1 MKFEIKDIVAV
12 NGVNVREVLVDGVP
26 YITTGKLAEIYGTSI
41 DIISQNYNRNK
52 KRFEEGKHFIK
63 LIGDDLRE
71 LKIVVAEKKPL
82 KSMCSTDPQNEG
94 QLKNEQLFGDN
105 TPNCMLWSE
114 RGALNH
120 AKMLGTDQAWNHY
133 DLLVEFYFDNRDSTN
148 DTANLFD
155 MDVLKKIIGE
165 SVKAAVKPIQDQNES
180 LNKTIV
186 MKAEQEF
193 PWTDCIA
200 RPAGKKKPASEH
212 IDLLMADFVKNGYV
226 IRHTHPGTHK
236 LKEYEITEKG
246 RTVFGYYNK
255 KRTGL
260 HANPMIFNI
269 VSFSLRHL
277 LDYRLVTNFKAE
289 IAA

>member
-1 MKFEIKDIVAV
+1 MKFEIKESVVV
-12 NGVNVREVLVDGVP
+12 NGVNVREILVDGVP
-26 YITTGKLAEIYGTSI
+26 YINTAKLAEVYGTKVGNIYDNFTNNLS
-41 DIISQNYNRNK
+41 
-52 KRFEEGKHFIK
+52 RFENVKHFIK
-63 LIGDDLRE
+63 LEGEHLQRFKNV
-71 LKIVVAEKKPL
+71 LEKSRYE
-82 KSMCSTDPQNEG
+82 SMCSTNQKKSGYSNNEE
-94 QLKNEQLFGDN
+94 LIKDR
-105 TPNCMLWSE
+105 TPSLYLWSE

-120 AKMLGTDQAWNHY
+120 AKMLNTDEAWNHF
-133 DLLVEFYFDNRDSTN
+133 DLLVEFYFDNRNKQN
-148 DTANLFD
+148 DTANIFD
-155 MDVLKKIIGE
+155 MDALKKIIGE
-165 SVKAAVKPIQDQNES
+165 SVRAAVKPIQDQNES

-200 RPAGKKKPASEH
+200 RPAGKKKPTSEH

-255 KRTGL
+255 KHTGL

-277 LDYRLVTNFKAE
+277 LDYRLVTQFKAE

>member
-1 MKFEIKDIVAV
+1 MKFEIKESVVV
-12 NGVNVREVLVDGVP
+12 NGVNVREILVDGVH
-26 YITTGKLAEIYGTSI
+26 YITTGKLAEIYGTTNRRI
-41 DIISQNYNRNK
+41 TENFNRNK
-52 KRFEEGKHFIK
+52 KQFEEGKHFLK
-63 LIGDDLRE
+63 LVGNDLQD
-71 LKIVVAEKKPL
+71 LKDAANHKTL
-82 KSMCSTDPQNEG
+82 TKSMCSTDTQNAYRSENG
-94 QLKNEQLFGDN
+94 QSFDKGTSNSF
-105 TPNCMLWSE
+105 LWSE

-120 AKMLGTDQAWNHY
+120 AKMLNTDEAWNHF
-133 DLLVEFYFDNRDSTN
+133 DLLVEFYFDNRNEQN
-148 DTANLFD
+148 DTANIFD
-155 MDVLKKIIGE
+155 MDALKKIIGE
-165 SVKAAVKPIQDQNES
+165 SVRAAVKPIQDHNES

-193 PWTDCIA
+193 PWTDCIV
-200 RPAGKKKPASEH
+200 RHAGKKKPASEH
-212 IDLLMADFVKNGYV
+212 IDLLMADFIKNGYV

-246 RTVFGYYNK
+246 RGVFGYYNK

-269 VSFSLRHL
+269 VSFSLRQL

>member
-1 MKFEIKDIVAV
+1 MKFEIKDVVAV

-26 YITTGKLAEIYGTSI
+26 YITTAKLAEIYGTEPLNI
-41 DIISQNYNRNK
+41 TNNFKRNESRFTDGIHYLKLDGDTLRDFK
-52 KRFEEGKHFIK
+52 KSVIKSNGSTKHHF
-63 LIGDDLRE
+63 D
-71 LKIVVAEKKPL
+71 V
-82 KSMCSTDPQNEG
+82 SS
-94 QLKNEQLFGDN
+94 KNEEMITNRVNSFY
-105 TPNCMLWSE
+105 LWSE

-120 AKMLGTDQAWNHY
+120 AKMLNTESAWNHF
-133 DLLVEFYFDNRDSTN
+133 DLLVEFYFDNRSSTN

-165 SVKAAVKPIQDQNES
+165 SVRAAVKPLQDQNES

-212 IDLLMADFVKNGYV
+212 MDLLMADFIKNGYV
-226 IRHTHPGTHK
+226 IRHTHPGTFK

-246 RTVFGYYNK
+246 RSVFGYYNK
-255 KRTGL
+255 KHTGL

-277 LDYRLVTNFKAE
+277 LDYRLVTSFKAE